1 MRMESAMRGQTNTSI
16 LRKKLQR
23 TLRNNMKLAERRLWS
38 HLRRRQINGCKF
50 RRQHPFKNH
59 ILDFVCIEQML
70 VIEVDGGHHLQ
81 NATAVRLR
89 THDLEKA
96 GFRVLRFWNNEILRD
111 IDGVFALIEQAL
123 RLQPRTVRT
132 RAGAKSDCAVLTPS
146 FSHPAAISNPQM
158 D

>member
-23 TLRNNMKLAERRLWS
+23 TLRNNMTLAERRLWG

-59 ILDFVCIEQML
+59 ILDFVCMEQML
-70 VIEVDGGHHLQ
+70 VIEVDGGHHQQ
-81 NATAVRLR
+81 NATVDRLR
-89 THDLEKA
+89 THNLEKA

-123 RLQPRTVRT
+123 RMQPRTERT
-132 RAGAKSDCAVLTPS
+132 HAGVESDCAAVTS
-146 FSHPAAISNPQM
+146 FSSHPAAISNPQM